1 MVRRTCTA
9 IAVLAQADTQLSPIG
24 VTWGSAALGPCSLR
38 IGSQELTVRHGPIV
52 PRCPGN
58 GPQTPSLQE
67 AKRRNTTGTCE
78 ESNPGGALPTGLCP
92 TPIAPTQTPLK
103 PRRHPRRPGTGPTS
117 APTSAARP
125 LIHYL
130 EVLERTRRPIQS
142 SRLNGH
148 ISPPFVF
155 ANHRGSTTLFPSA
168 SRL

>member
-9 IAVLAQADTQLSPIG
+9 IAVLAQADTQVSPIG

-67 AKRRNTTGTCE
+67 AKRRNGTGTCE
-78 ESNPGGALPTGLCP
+78 ESNPGGALHTGLCP
-92 TPIAPTQTPLK
+92 TPIAPLTQN
-103 PRRHPRRPGTGPTS
+103 PRRHPRRPGMGPTS

-125 LIHYL
+125 LKYTNP
-130 EVLERTRRPIQS
+130 EFLERSRQAPIRPEVNYNSNGATRR
-142 SRLNGH
+142 
-148 ISPPFVF
+148 
-155 ANHRGSTTLFPSA
+155 STRVWVWPV
-168 SRL
+168 

>member
-67 AKRRNTTGTCE
+67 AKRRNRTGTCE
-78 ESNPGGALPTGLCP
+78 ESNPGEALPTGLCP
-92 TPIAPTQTPLK
+92 TPIAPTQTPRTHVRTHVDE
-103 PRRHPRRPGTGPTS
+103 PHVGTHIC
-117 APTSAARP
+117 ARP
-125 LIHYL
+125 LRIHYL
-130 EVLERTRRPIQS
+130 EVLERTHKKCAAPGTPQETFS
-142 SRLNGH
+142 
-148 ISPPFVF
+148 F
-155 ANHRGSTTLFPSA
+155 
-168 SRL
+168 